1 MDTKK
6 VLLSATSLLPIW
18 CMCQELPNVIIIFS
32 DDQGYQDL
40 GCYGSPDILTPNIDR
55 IANEGLKLT
64 SFYVSAS
71 VSSASRAGLMTGRLN
86 THNGVTGVLWP
97 DSKGLPLSETTM
109 AEALK
114 DKGYATAC
122 FGKWHLG
129 DLEGY
134 LPTDRG
140 FDEYFGIPYSNDM
153 FLGATHE
160 FSDNV
165 KWNDG
170 YTRKKALE
178 DQNFVRNSKNRGEIR
193 KAIGS
198 RSPLFDGKKIVEYPC
213 DQSTITR
220 RYFDRAIDFISNVH
234 SPFFLYITPSMPHV
248 PLYASEQ
255 FKGKSRRG
263 LYGDV
268 IEEIDWNVG
277 RLLDYLDENG
287 LSNNTL
293 IIYSSDNGPWLEQKQ
308 NGGCAAPLRGGK
320 FTLYE
325 GGVRTPCVMRWKGK
339 IPANIISDEIVSSID
354 LFPTI
359 MHYAGVDISGLS
371 TDGVDVSDFIENPN
385 KKSPRD
391 EYLYV
396 FNGKIEG
403 LRKNDW
409 VYLPST
415 GKHKKS
421 TNEQEL
427 FNVKHDVSE
436 SNNVYKFN
444 DRVVIE
450 MQTLLNKICKQ

>member
-1 MDTKK
+1 MAQDR
-6 VLLSATSLLPIW
+6 
-18 CMCQELPNVIIIFS
+18 PNIIIIFS

-40 GCYGSPDILTPNIDR
+40 GCYGSPDINTPNIDR
-55 IANEGLKLT
+55 IAKEGLKLT

-97 DSKGLPLSETTM
+97 DSKGLPLSETTI

-153 FLGATHE
+153 FLGSTHE
-160 FSDNV
+160 FSDTV

-170 YTRKKALE
+170 YTLEKALE
-178 DQNFVRNSKNRGEIR
+178 DQNLVRNSKKRGEIR
-193 KAIGS
+193 K
-198 RSPLFDGKKIVEYPC
+198 V
-213 DQSTITR
+213 
-220 RYFDRAIDFISNVH
+220 FISNTD

-293 IIYSSDNGPWLEQKQ
+293 IIYSSDNGPWLEK
-308 NGGCAAPLRGGK
+308 NRMG
-320 FTLYE
+320 
-325 GGVRTPCVMRWKGK
+325 
-339 IPANIISDEIVSSID
+339 
-354 LFPTI
+354 
-359 MHYAGVDISGLS
+359 
-371 TDGVDVSDFIENPN
+371 DV
-385 KKSPRD
+385 
-391 EYLYV
+391 
-396 FNGKIEG
+396 
-403 LRKNDW
+403 
-409 VYLPST
+409 
-415 GKHKKS
+415 
-421 TNEQEL
+421 
-427 FNVKHDVSE
+427 
-436 SNNVYKFN
+436 
-444 DRVVIE
+444 
-450 MQTLLNKICKQ
+450 

>member
-6 VLLSATSLLPIW
+6 ILFSTISLLPL
-18 CMCQELPNVIIIFS
+18 CCVAQDRPNIIIIFS

-40 GCYGSPDILTPNIDR
+40 GCYGSPDINTPNIDR
-55 IANEGLKLT
+55 IAKEGLKLT

-97 DSKGLPLSETTM
+97 DSKGLPLSETTI

-153 FLGATHE
+153 FLGSTHE
-160 FSDNV
+160 FSDTV

-170 YTRKKALE
+170 YTLEKALE
-178 DQNFVRNSKNRGEIR
+178 DQNLVRNSKKRGEIR
-193 KAIGS
+193 K
-198 RSPLFDGKKIVEYPC
+198 V
-213 DQSTITR
+213 
-220 RYFDRAIDFISNVH
+220 FISNTD

-293 IIYSSDNGPWLEQKQ
+293 IIYSSDNGPWLEK
-308 NGGCAAPLRGGK
+308 NRMG
-320 FTLYE
+320 
-325 GGVRTPCVMRWKGK
+325 
-339 IPANIISDEIVSSID
+339 
-354 LFPTI
+354 
-359 MHYAGVDISGLS
+359 
-371 TDGVDVSDFIENPN
+371 DV
-385 KKSPRD
+385 
-391 EYLYV
+391 
-396 FNGKIEG
+396 
-403 LRKNDW
+403 
-409 VYLPST
+409 
-415 GKHKKS
+415 
-421 TNEQEL
+421 
-427 FNVKHDVSE
+427 
-436 SNNVYKFN
+436 
-444 DRVVIE
+444 
-450 MQTLLNKICKQ
+450 

>member
-6 VLLSATSLLPIW
+6 ILFSTISLLPL
-18 CMCQELPNVIIIFS
+18 CCVAQDRPNIIIIFS

-40 GCYGSPDILTPNIDR
+40 GCYGSPDINTPNIDR
-55 IANEGLKLT
+55 IAKEGLKLT

-97 DSKGLPLSETTM
+97 DSKGLPLSETTI

-153 FLGATHE
+153 FLGSTHE
-160 FSDNV
+160 FSDTV

-170 YTRKKALE
+170 YTLEKALE
-178 DQNFVRNSKNRGEIR
+178 DQNLVRNSKKRGEIR
-193 KAIGS
+193 KVLGS
-198 RSPLFDGKKIVEYPC
+198 RSPLFDGKKVVEYPC
-213 DQSTITR
+213 DQSTTTR
-220 RYFDRAIDFISNVH
+220 RYFDRAIDFISNTD

-293 IIYSSDNGPWLEQKQ
+293 IIYSSDIGPWLEKKQ
-308 NGGCAAPLRGGK
+308 
-320 FTLYE
+320 
-325 GGVRTPCVMRWKGK
+325 
-339 IPANIISDEIVSSID
+339 
-354 LFPTI
+354 
-359 MHYAGVDISGLS
+359 
-371 TDGVDVSDFIENPN
+371 DV
-385 KKSPRD
+385 
-391 EYLYV
+391 
-396 FNGKIEG
+396 
-403 LRKNDW
+403 
-409 VYLPST
+409 
-415 GKHKKS
+415 
-421 TNEQEL
+421 
-427 FNVKHDVSE
+427 
-436 SNNVYKFN
+436 
-444 DRVVIE
+444 
-450 MQTLLNKICKQ
+450 